1 MLMSVAFVLCQVNV
15 TGWPLSTVSGLAV
28 SDAVG
33 CGGGGGGGGGGGA
46 AFLWHAPSSIIAL
59 NAKTR
64 AKYLKVDC
72 FNFSSQIFAH
82 LATRDSKQIVVVYQ
96 TYQELTPRY

>member
-1 MLMSVAFVLCQVNV
+1 MLMSVAFVVCQVNV

-72 FNFSSQIFAH
+72 FNFFLPNFRASCD
-82 LATRDSKQIVVVYQ
+82 TRLRANSCCLSDISG
-96 TYQELTPRY
+96 THT